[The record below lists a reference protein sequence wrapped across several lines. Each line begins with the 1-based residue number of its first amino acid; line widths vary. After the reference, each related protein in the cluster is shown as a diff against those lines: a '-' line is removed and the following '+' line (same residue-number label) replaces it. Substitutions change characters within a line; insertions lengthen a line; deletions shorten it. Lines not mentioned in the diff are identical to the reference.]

1 MAASKCT
8 LSPVACQYAETL
20 AHPDSGPL
28 MGIPN
33 GDTIYSKKLRV
44 WCRGTEVTGAAP
56 NTNVT
61 LLCQPFAALA
71 NNINAV
77 VATSGGTAFPGNLSS
92 GKATN
97 SPYTAA
103 DFDSTKVQ
111 GRLVSAVLR
120 ARFVGTQLNAG
131 GVHYG
136 MQEPTHGG
144 IQNKDDT
151 FILSSTCGEQR
162 AITAGEPWFEVT
174 YRPVDHHDTSWIDTI
189 TRTDASTFDCKSD
202 GATVAYGAYPFMG
215 IFTKA
220 AAAAQTIQWEFW
232 AVVEY
237 AGPNVVGK
245 TLTPPDLQGWASVIA
260 AHSQFD
266 EMHANINS
274 RRDSAQSSYVSN
286 TIKSYA
292 DYLLNAA
299 APYAKTFAVNAGT
312 ALLQNYLPR
321 PRALPPARHRA
332 LLQ

>member
-1 MAASKCT
+1 MARRNNKRGTKRQSKAASKQRPKNKPRRSRRSKTKLATKCT

-20 AHPDSGPL
+20 AHPDTGPL
-28 MGIPN
+28 LGIPN
-33 GDTIYSKKLRV
+33 GDTIYSKKVRV
-44 WCRGTEVTGAAP
+44 WCRGTVATAA
-56 NTNVT
+56 NANCT
-61 LLCQPFAALA
+61 LLCQPFAAMT
-71 NNINAV
+71 NNCNV
-77 VATSGGTAFPGNLSS
+77 LVATSGGTAFPGNLAS
-92 GKATN
+92 GSVTN
-97 SPYTAA
+97 APYAAA

-111 GRLVSAVLR
+111 GRLVSASLR
-120 ARFVGTQLNAG
+120 VRYVGTQLNAG

-136 MQEPTHGG
+136 LQEPTHGG
-144 IQNKDDT
+144 IHNKDET

-174 YRPVDHHDTSWIDTI
+174 YRPVDHHDTSWIDTV
-189 TRTDASTFDCKSD
+189 TRTDAHTYDLKSD
-202 GATVAYGAYPFMG
+202 GAIAAYGAYPFMG

-220 AAAAQTIQWEFW
+220 AAASQNIQWEFW

-274 RRDSAQSSYVSN
+274 RRDSVQSSYVSD

-292 DYLLNAA
+292 DYLS
-299 APYAKTFAVNAGT
+299 
-312 ALLQNYLPR
+312 
-321 PRALPPARHRA
+321 
-332 LLQ
+332 